1 MKDCVLSKI
10 DSLKSLAVRP
20 EVAVRLIDLG
30 KDPEAE
36 LQDYVSLIESDTG
49 LASKLIAYSNTSWFS
64 PRYAITTVKRAV
76 GMLGTTNV
84 RSLAISYC
92 VEGLHSRLKLE
103 RDDAR
108 AIWQASLCK
117 ASAAKLIAGAIDPAV
132 EDEAFALALLQDV
145 GVGLLA
151 ACDGESYVAALRQPG
166 VPVEDQLALERELFG
181 ADHAEVGVRLARN
194 LGLPEPYRE
203 QIEHHHAEPGMEESP
218 PASQRAARLVAVLPH
233 DMRAWHPEHLEPL
246 HASLEAAC
254 PGHWPDGMTFLEQS
268 QEQYQR
274 LSGMLRESEN
284 DIDLVE
290 ALREMT
296 AEAAEYTGHLVGQIQ
311 HMAEHHDRL
320 TKLVD
325 DVLMDQVSAEQRAR
339 HDALTSLY
347 NRAGFIDHAR
357 DVIAH
362 ARENGLPLGV
372 LIFDID
378 NFKQINDHD
387 GHNAGDEALKAMAQ
401 RLRGCLEERD
411 LACRWG
417 GDEIVVLLP
426 GRDREACIRAA
437 RRIKGG
443 VEALPIQ
450 WNCRDI
456 YLSISGGLRYV
467 ADLSEHEDLTDLVEE
482 ADHKLYSAKTTR
494 KGTIITH

>member
-1 MKDCVLSKI
+1 M
-10 DSLKSLAVRP
+10 
-20 EVAVRLIDLG
+20 
-30 KDPEAE
+30 
-36 LQDYVSLIESDTG
+36 
-49 LASKLIAYSNTSWFS
+49 
-64 PRYAITTVKRAV
+64 
-76 GMLGTTNV
+76 
-84 RSLAISYC
+84 
-92 VEGLHSRLKLE
+92 
-103 RDDAR
+103 
-108 AIWQASLCK
+108 
-117 ASAAKLIAGAIDPAV
+117 
-132 EDEAFALALLQDV
+132 
-145 GVGLLA
+145 GLLA

-194 LGLPEPYRE
+194 LGLPEPYLHI
-203 QIEHHHAEPGMEESP
+203 IEHHHIEPGAEQTLS
-218 PASQRAARLVAVLPH
+218 ASQRAARVVAVLPH

-246 HASLEAAC
+246 HACLEAAC

-296 AEAAEYTGHLVGQIQ
+296 VEAAESTGHLVGQVQ
-311 HMAEHHDRL
+311 QLAEHHDRL

-378 NFKQINDHD
+378 NFKQINDRH
-387 GHNAGDEALKAMAQ
+387 GHNAGDEALKALAQ
-401 RLRGCLEERD
+401 RLRDGIEERD

-437 RRIKGG
+437 RRIKDAIEG
-443 VEALPIQ
+443 LPLH
-450 WNCRDI
+450 WNARDI
-456 YLSISGGLRYV
+456 YLSISGGLRWV
-467 ADLSEHEDLTDLVEE
+467 ADLSGYEDLTDLVEE
-482 ADHKLYSAKTTR
+482 ADHKLYGAKTTH
-494 KGTIITH
+494 KGTIISQ